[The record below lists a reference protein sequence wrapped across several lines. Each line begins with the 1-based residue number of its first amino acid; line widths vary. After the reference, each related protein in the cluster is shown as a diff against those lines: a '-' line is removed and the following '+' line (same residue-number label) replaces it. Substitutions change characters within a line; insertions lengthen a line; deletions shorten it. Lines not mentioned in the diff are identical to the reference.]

1 MRVLDLVAL
10 LLAAASVVTGVAGPE
25 LAHWAAKPLAG
36 LGMLLVAAAGVQGS
50 YRTLIMA
57 GLVCALAGDVL
68 LLAGSSWF
76 LAGLACFLGTQL
88 CYIGAFWPGVGFRA
102 ASIARLVYVTL
113 GVAMVAALWP
123 VLGPVMRVAIAVY
136 AAFLVTMAGQAA
148 ARWAVLRTP
157 LARSAGL
164 GAVFFLLSDGMLAL
178 DRWRAQFPGARLA
191 VLATYYL
198 AQWLIARSTAEPS
211 PERTAA

>member
-10 LLAAASVVTGVAGPE
+10 VLAAASVVTGVAGPE
-25 LAHWAAKPLAG
+25 WAHWVAKPLAG
-36 LGMLLVAAAGVQGS
+36 LGMLLVAAAGVRGS

-76 LAGLACFLGTQL
+76 LAGLVCFLGTQL

-102 ASIARLVYVTL
+102 ASIARLVYITL

-136 AAFLVTMAGQAA
+136 AGFLVTMAGQAA

-191 VLATYYL
+191 ILATYYL